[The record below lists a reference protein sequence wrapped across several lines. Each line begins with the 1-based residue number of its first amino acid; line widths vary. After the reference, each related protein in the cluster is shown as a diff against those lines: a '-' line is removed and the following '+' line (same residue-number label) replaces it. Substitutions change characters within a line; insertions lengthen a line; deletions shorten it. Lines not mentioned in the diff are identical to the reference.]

1 MVTHELRGLQDEG
14 KTIENQIKNKKQSL
28 LNISEAISE
37 TETVMTNYFKT
48 LTKNTNKTTT
58 SPLNG
63 I

>member
-1 MVTHELRGLQDEG
+1 VVTHELRGLQDEG

-48 LTKNTNKTTT
+48 LTKNTNNTTT